1 MDKILIVDD
10 DPYVRDLLRSALGDQ
25 YEVLVASSGEEAIDV
40 ALTSGP
46 RLILLDV
53 VLPGLDG
60 REVCLRLRSNPRTCH
75 AVIVILTGRN
85 TEQHIVQGLRAG
97 ADDYLV
103 KPFNISEL
111 CARVNSHLRRQA
123 RELQANPLTGLPGNN
138 AIEQVIRTSI
148 AAQLEFAVCH
158 ADINRFKSYN
168 DKYGFSDGD
177 RVIVFCAE
185 LLTLAV
191 AGHGRSGLD
200 FVGHIGGDD
209 FVVIAEP
216 DGCRKIA
223 QSIVDGFDKEVRRF
237 YSRED
242 LDRGGIETTD
252 RVFKVAFA
260 PIISV
265 SLAIVISD
273 GSLTHPG
280 QISQAAAELKN
291 FLKRNSPAS
300 SCYMIDRRSHK
311 TPSADLSTIIME
323 TSIQHQG

>member
-10 DPYVRDLLRSALGDQ
+10 DSYVRDVLRTALSDQ
-25 YEVLVASSGEEAIDV
+25 YEVLVASSGEEAIDMAV
-40 ALTSGP
+40 AAGP

-60 REVCLRLRSNPRTCH
+60 QEVCLRLRRNPRTCH
-75 AVIVILTGRN
+75 AVIVILTGR
-85 TEQHIVQGLRAG
+85 TTPQHVVEGLRAG

-111 CARVNSHLRRQA
+111 RARVDSHLRRQA

-148 AAQLEFAVCH
+148 NAQLEFAVCH
-158 ADINRFKSYN
+158 ADINHFKSYN

-177 RVIVFCAE
+177 SVIVFCAE
-185 LLTLAV
+185 VVTRAI
-191 AGHGRSGLD
+191 ADHGRSGLD

-209 FVVIAEP
+209 FVIITDP
-216 DGCRKIA
+216 DSCKTIA
-223 QSIVDGFDKEVRRF
+223 QSIVDRFDKEIRRF

-252 RVFKVAFA
+252 RVFKASFA
-260 PIISV
+260 PIVSI

-280 QISQAAAELKN
+280 QISQAAAELKS
-291 FLKRNSPAS
+291 FLKRNGPAS
-300 SCYMIDRRSHK
+300 SCYMIDRRSYK
-311 TPSADLSTIIME
+311 TSGLDLSTLAVE
-323 TSIQHQG
+323 TSIQHQD

>member
-1 MDKILIVDD
+1 MDKILVVDD
-10 DPYVRDLLRSALGDQ
+10 DPYVRDLLRAAMVDQ
-25 YEVLVASSGEEAIDV
+25 YEVLVASSGEEAIEI
-40 ALTSGP
+40 ATASAP

-60 REVCLRLRSNPRTCH
+60 QEVCLQLRRNPRTCH
-75 AVIVILTGRN
+75 AVIVILTGRA
-85 TEQHIVQGLRAG
+85 TPRQVVEGLQAG

-111 CARVNSHLRRQA
+111 CARVDSHLRRQA

-148 AAQLEFAVCH
+148 NARLEFAVCH
-158 ADINRFKSYN
+158 ADINRFKSFN

-177 RVIVFCAE
+177 RVIVSCAE
-185 LLTLAV
+185 ILTRAV
-191 AGHGRSGLD
+191 AEHGRSGLD

-209 FVVIAEP
+209 FVIIADP
-216 DGCRKIA
+216 AGCKTIA
-223 QSIVDGFDKEVRRF
+223 QSIVDRFDEEVRQF
-237 YSRED
+237 YSQED

-260 PIISV
+260 PIISI

-273 GSLTHPG
+273 GGMTHPG
-280 QISQAAAELKN
+280 QISQAAAELKS
-291 FLKRNSPAS
+291 FLKRTGPPS
-300 SCYMIDRRSHK
+300 SSYMIDRRSYK
-311 TPSADLSTIIME
+311 TQAPDLSLLPVE
-323 TSIQHQG
+323 TSVHYRP